1 MPSLAAN
8 QEVSST
14 FSFESVE
21 DVKVVEFCPFV
32 SATGLV
38 GYGGENRVS
47 VGICLFQEEASDSH
61 LPMLQF
67 QHITDFHHGG
77 NILSLTW
84 SPKTNIQHLPYS
96 LQFCTAGEDNKIRYF
111 VSNARNSSSLRTL
124 EGHLNYINDC
134 IIEPVSGL
142 EVASVSDDRT
152 CRLWDLETGTQKSCI
167 PLSSAGMSVKWHQ
180 KEPNKLMVAQKNGL
194 IRFYDL
200 LSQQPILSL
209 STGQVPLMSADWC
222 SSNDLLVGAVA
233 RDDWIIWD
241 MSKSS
246 LPEVIEQAH
255 PDGVCKFRWS
265 NVHDNLFATTGRPG
279 NHVNIYH
286 MEHHKI
292 PVSCQMPTG
301 GGLTWHPSLPVCASG
316 GGNKVHLWFLEV

>member
-1 MPSLAAN
+1 MTTGNMPSLAAN

-96 LQFCTAGEDNKIRYF
+96 LQ
-111 VSNARNSSSLRTL
+111 
-124 EGHLNYINDC
+124 
-134 IIEPVSGL
+134 
-142 EVASVSDDRT
+142 
-152 CRLWDLETGTQKSCI
+152 
-167 PLSSAGMSVKWHQ
+167 
-180 KEPNKLMVAQKNGL
+180 
-194 IRFYDL
+194 
-200 LSQQPILSL
+200 
-209 STGQVPLMSADWC
+209 
-222 SSNDLLVGAVA
+222 
-233 RDDWIIWD
+233 
-241 MSKSS
+241 
-246 LPEVIEQAH
+246 
-255 PDGVCKFRWS
+255 
-265 NVHDNLFATTGRPG
+265 
-279 NHVNIYH
+279 
-286 MEHHKI
+286 
-292 PVSCQMPTG
+292 
-301 GGLTWHPSLPVCASG
+301 
-316 GGNKVHLWFLEV
+316 